1 MDERL
6 IWKSMRF
13 GEIWAPIILVGGGG
27 YKLFIG
33 VVVYFYG
40 LEDE

>member
-13 GEIWAPIILVGGGG
+13 GEIWAPIILVEGGGVIK
-27 YKLFIG
+27 YS
-33 VVVYFYG
+33 
-40 LEDE
+40 

>member
-6 IWKSMRF
+6 IWKRMRF

-27 YKLFIG
+27 VLNYS
-33 VVVYFYG
+33 
-40 LEDE
+40 